1 MYLALTDGVSLPK
14 FNEDGEE
21 KKVVQRREV
30 NMKKLSED
38 KIIAIIRLKEEGV
51 SVRKIAEKMGMSHTT
66 VQKYI
71 SKGAQEVTKEVSRGG
86 KTSLTKDKSK
96 NSREVKKEGEMN
108 VTPIINESEEIHEQT
123 ESEEIE
129 RDDTEL
135 AIGGTLDA
143 DSFKNFNREYE
154 KAIEERKKKEERRME
169 QEMEEKIER
178 IEEEII
184 IEANE
189 KLSDPEELIGEDEVV
204 SDQIEIASE
213 GAEEATPAKNEM
225 ESVGRIRGS
234 NITEYHEYP
243 KKHDGT
249 DEPDEMESIDEFEKE
264 YQKSFKEI
272 EDSANGK
279 KVKGMEKVDGEEKR
293 SDDGNGGKSK
303 SKSKGKKKK
312 ALIVY
317 YSQTRRTETAA
328 FKILATLCR
337 KRNEDPDDELA
348 SIRRQIEEQGANVR
362 KIESDS
368 ADIIRVEN
376 LEDHGFL
383 ENVVNGFIKKKY
395 RITVPHVNYNDY
407 DLVFI
412 GCPVWGGKPASP
424 MMAYLAS
431 PLIKKKLRGKK
442 VAPFV
447 TCWLSVGGKAALGG
461 MNHLLSDVKCDVIGG
476 AAIDSLETHLGKK
489 ELTRVRQFCL
499 VALKMATS

>member
-1 MYLALTDGVSLPK
+1 M
-14 FNEDGEE
+14 E
-21 KKVVQRREV
+21 KKRE
-30 NMKKLSED
+30 
-38 KIIAIIRLKEEGV
+38 EE
-51 SVRKIAEKMGMSHTT
+51 
-66 VQKYI
+66 
-71 SKGAQEVTKEVSRGG
+71 
-86 KTSLTKDKSK
+86 
-96 NSREVKKEGEMN
+96 
-108 VTPIINESEEIHEQT
+108 
-123 ESEEIE
+123 
-129 RDDTEL
+129 
-135 AIGGTLDA
+135 
-143 DSFKNFNREYE
+143 
-154 KAIEERKKKEERRME
+154 
-169 QEMEEKIER
+169 IER

-184 IEANE
+184 REVN
-189 KLSDPEELIGEDEVV
+189 KKMSNPEEIERVREEISKESNEEILNHENEEIIGEK
-204 SDQIEIASE
+204 E
-213 GAEEATPAKNEM
+213 GAEESSVDRIEIESEEESIPAGDEKVEM
-225 ESVGRIRGS
+225 IALDVDSVGGVRGADD
-234 NITEYHEYP
+234 IE
-243 KKHDGT
+243 
-249 DEPDEMESIDEFEKE
+249 EPNEMESIDDFEKE
-264 YQKSFKEI
+264 YQKSFKDI
-272 EDSANGK
+272 EDSARGK
-279 KVKGMEKVDGEEKR
+279 KGGAEGKVGSKEIK
-293 SDDGNGGKSK
+293 SGGGSRV
-303 SKSKGKKKK
+303 KGKKKK

-337 KRNEDPDDELA
+337 KRNEDPDNELA

-362 KIESDS
+362 KIESNA

-383 ENVVNGFIKKKY
+383 ENAVNGFLKKKY

-431 PLIKKKLRGKK
+431 PSVKKKLRGKN